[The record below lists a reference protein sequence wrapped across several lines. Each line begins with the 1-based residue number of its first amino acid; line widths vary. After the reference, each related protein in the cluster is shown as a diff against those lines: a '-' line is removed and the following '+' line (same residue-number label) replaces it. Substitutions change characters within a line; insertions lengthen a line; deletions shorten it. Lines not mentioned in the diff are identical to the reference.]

1 MKQFESGN
9 EFCHGT
15 LVDQVCSRS
24 GENMGGNR
32 GTVGHGHVQKA
43 QCERAVQGDEF
54 PVGVVCSTAQWQAV
68 GTGVCDRDKQTGKDE
83 KVECTLHFCCLV
95 VANLGIDELAGG
107 LFGSRA
113 QGVAKLHKKK

>member
-15 LVDQVCSRS
+15 LVNQVCSRS
-24 GENMGGNR
+24 GENMGGKR

-43 QCERAVQGDEF
+43 QCESAVQGDDF
-54 PVGVVCSTAQWQAV
+54 PVGVVCSTAQGQAV
-68 GTGVCDRDKQTGKDE
+68 GTGMCDRDKQACKDE
-83 KVECTLHFCCLV
+83 KVECTLHFGCLV
-95 VANLGIDELAGG
+95 VTNLSIAELAGG

-113 QGVAKLHKKK
+113 QGGCKVT